1 MHLRWARGG
10 EAALTA
16 LENERIALLS
26 TAPFAPGSSP
36 EGALLSGAG
45 TLRVKVARC
54 RRQGDRFL
62 VEGRLLDV
70 PREIHALIERL
81 VAPPPPASDPGATG
95 GGSGA

>member
-1 MHLRWARGG
+1 VHLGWARGG
-10 EAALTA
+10 EAELTA
-16 LENERIALLS
+16 LDSTRITLLS
-26 TAPFAPGSSP
+26 TVPMAPGSSP

-70 PREIHALIERL
+70 PRDLHAALVRL
-81 VAPPPPASDPGATG
+81 VAPPPAEGTG
-95 GGSGA
+95 GRSGP

>member
-1 MHLRWARGG
+1 VHLRWGRGG
-10 EAALTA
+10 EAELTA
-16 LENERIALLS
+16 LEGERIALLS

-45 TLRVKVARC
+45 SLRVKVARC

-70 PREIHALIERL
+70 PREVRAHLERL
-81 VAPPPPASDPGATG
+81 VTPPP
-95 GGSGA
+95 SG